1 MLERMQSPAAQP
13 RRVWKYLVGMSRK
26 VHSNTRLV
34 SIESEG
40 GGMSDDEDDYEYLF
54 DILYTLFGFVIFV
67 FAVIGITA
75 IVFGLISLL

>member
-1 MLERMQSPAAQP
+1 
-13 RRVWKYLVGMSRK
+13 
-26 VHSNTRLV
+26 
-34 SIESEG
+34 
-40 GGMSDDEDDYEYLF
+40 MSDDEDDYEYLF